1 VPRCSLRALAF
12 FLYFLEE
19 VEVLE
24 KVFKTLEEQVDLL
37 KNRGL
42 KVEQS
47 DKKILEIENYYNVIN
62 GYKDLFLKKK
72 NLDFYKEGASF
83 KEIYALFEFDRKI
96 RMIFLS
102 KILKIEHNI
111 KSLIEYYFSK
121 QYGHNDYFLFENFRI
136 PSKKVSFSKIEE
148 VINVLKDSISKSIGK
163 DNTITHYSNNHG
175 YVPLWVAINI
185 FTLGNINKFYGI
197 LKNSERSKV
206 SKYYNIQPNE
216 FQNLLKNIV
225 FFRNKS
231 AHGLRFYNTKYK
243 KFYLKHDIKT
253 PKKTKI
259 YEFFAIPKN
268 DRGKY
273 IMGRNDLFSLL
284 ISLKFFLKYEDFSDL
299 IDSMYKEISFLDNE
313 LKTILIK
320 DVLNSMGFPNKW
332 KELKDI

>member
-1 VPRCSLRALAF
+1 M
-12 FLYFLEE
+12 
-19 VEVLE
+19 E

-37 KNRGL
+37 RNRGL
-42 KVEQS
+42 KIEQS

-72 NLDFYKEGASF
+72 NPDSYKNDASF
-83 KEIYALFEFDRKI
+83 KEIYALFEFDREL

-102 KILKIEHNI
+102 KILKIELNI
-111 KSLIEYYFSK
+111 KSLIAYYFSK
-121 QYGHNDYFLFENFRI
+121 QYGHKDYFLLENFRT
-136 PSKKVSFSKIEE
+136 PSKKISSNKIEE
-148 VINVLKDSISKSIGK
+148 VINVLNETISKSIGK
-163 DNTITHYSNNHG
+163 DDTITHYLNNHG
-175 YVPLWVAINI
+175 YVPLWVAINA

-231 AHGLRFYNTKYK
+231 AHGLRFYNSKYK
-243 KFYLKHDIKT
+243 KFNLKHNIKT
-253 PKKTKI
+253 PKNTKI
-259 YEFFAIPKN
+259 YEFFSIPKN

-299 IDSMYKEISFLDNE
+299 IDSINKEINFLDNK

-320 DVLNSMGFPNKW
+320 DVLDSMGFPNNW
-332 KELKDI
+332 KELKNI

>member
-1 VPRCSLRALAF
+1 MFFESLGL

-72 NLDFYKEGASF
+72 NPDFYKEGASF

-175 YVPLWVAINI
+175 YVPLC
-185 FTLGNINKFYGI
+185 GSY
-197 LKNSERSKV
+197 
-206 SKYYNIQPNE
+206 
-216 FQNLLKNIV
+216 
-225 FFRNKS
+225 
-231 AHGLRFYNTKYK
+231 
-243 KFYLKHDIKT
+243 
-253 PKKTKI
+253 
-259 YEFFAIPKN
+259 
-268 DRGKY
+268 
-273 IMGRNDLFSLL
+273 
-284 ISLKFFLKYEDFSDL
+284 
-299 IDSMYKEISFLDNE
+299 
-313 LKTILIK
+313 
-320 DVLNSMGFPNKW
+320 
-332 KELKDI
+332 

>member
-1 VPRCSLRALAF
+1 MPRCSLRALAF

-111 KSLIEYYFSK
+111 KSLIAYYFSK

-175 YVPLWVAINI
+175 YVPLC
-185 FTLGNINKFYGI
+185 GSY
-197 LKNSERSKV
+197 
-206 SKYYNIQPNE
+206 
-216 FQNLLKNIV
+216 
-225 FFRNKS
+225 
-231 AHGLRFYNTKYK
+231 
-243 KFYLKHDIKT
+243 
-253 PKKTKI
+253 
-259 YEFFAIPKN
+259 
-268 DRGKY
+268 
-273 IMGRNDLFSLL
+273 
-284 ISLKFFLKYEDFSDL
+284 
-299 IDSMYKEISFLDNE
+299 
-313 LKTILIK
+313 
-320 DVLNSMGFPNKW
+320 
-332 KELKDI
+332 